1 MYYAFGTA
9 DDVLTFSIRPHTL
22 PGGVTSVIRTDIKM
36 YCIESRAVEVE
47 RKIVSILES
56 KETGFSRVDFQIQHP
71 CEFVLTVRFILQVH
85 DVMTVGL
92 GLGLYGR
99 SLNCSVSKFSR
110 AVSELLWRY
119 ICSILPARRDS
130 DTFFSQER
138 AIRICPRKD
147 IFVRREEKAVGIS
160 FHCQE
165 GATIIF
171 PKKKDP
177 MIGHTAGTE
186 TKENIPRKAQVHG
199 NLE

>member
-22 PGGVTSVIRTDIKM
+22 SGGATSVIRTDIKM

-92 GLGLYGR
+92 GFYGR

-147 IFVRREEKAVGIS
+147 IFAWSKKGVGI
-160 FHCQE
+160 F
-165 GATIIF
+165 F
-171 PKKKDP
+171 
-177 MIGHTAGTE
+177 TARRG
-186 TKENIPRKAQVHG
+186 
-199 NLE
+199 